1 MTFKQLRNRLVA
13 QHHKQ
18 GQPNSVKQQPKKVQ
32 VEVLYV
38 HASVHILL
46 QGHLVVDRG
55 QTGDG
60 DAAYCVHNGSAQDI
74 AGQAVCGP
82 DSTYASCQYAY
93 HKGKAVG
100 KCVVRALSARLGT
113 GGQGMRYM

>member
-1 MTFKQLRNRLVA
+1 MT

-18 GQPNSVKQQPKKVQ
+18 SQPNSVEQQPKKVQ

-38 HASVHILL
+38 HTGVHILL

-60 DAAYCVHNGSAQDI
+60 DAAYCVHNGSAKDV
-74 AGQAVCGP
+74 ARQAVSRPG
-82 DSTYASCQYAY
+82 STYASCHYSY
-93 HKGKAVG
+93 YKAKAKR
-100 KCVVRALSARLGT
+100 KCVMHALSARLV
-113 GGQGMRYM
+113 QGARV

>member
-1 MTFKQLRNRLVA
+1 MTFEELRNRLVP

-18 GQPNSVKQQPKKVQ
+18 SQPNSVEQQPKKVQ

-38 HASVHILL
+38 HAGVHILL
-46 QGHLVVDRG
+46 QGHLIVDRG

-60 DAAYCVHNGSAQDI
+60 DAAHCVDNGSAKDI
-74 AGQAVCGP
+74 ARQAVCGP

-93 HKGKAVG
+93 HRT
-100 KCVVRALSARLGT
+100 RAMGN
-113 GGQGMRYM
+113 